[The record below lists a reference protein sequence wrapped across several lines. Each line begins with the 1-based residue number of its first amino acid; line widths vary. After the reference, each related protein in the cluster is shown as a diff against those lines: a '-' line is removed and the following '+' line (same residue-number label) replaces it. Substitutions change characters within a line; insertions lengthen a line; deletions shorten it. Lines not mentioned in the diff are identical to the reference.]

1 MGIGWTVF
9 QMDINILG
17 CASTLSKI
25 KLVLH
30 TSIVTQVTE
39 FQNFI
44 RGKGSEEFRILQ
56 QDYDCSVQQK
66 YKESYVE
73 EKKKDVLIEE
83 KFSEEELFAAVY
95 LVYMLDTN
103 KDIPLRFLF
112 ILSCLSRDE
121 VNGILLFLMPIQF
134 TVNKEAVTNL
144 KWVIMQNINDRLIDQ
159 SKKEK
164 PSLEV
169 ILFLKACSEVLGERM
184 FALNIEKKILDF
196 KTISKV
202 VSSYLSS
209 KEKVNKV
216 KPKVNENYPE
226 IEHDGELYDRARDP
240 PGQRSIYIPPGE
252 TSSESYRLSTYI
264 KFPVVSPVNPRQL
277 ASSGFYFTGY
287 KDRVKCFSC
296 SLCVENW
303 VQGDDVRLPRWHRD
317 NCDFIH
323 GRDQTNFPILRPGM
337 RNDSTPFNT
346 MPAVS
351 GRPSAGELLT
361 GRRPLGGAPL
371 NANVTETTSTGGGV
385 GGNNGAANFQ
395 TARPMIQRRT
405 LNFLPDVTLSSTVS
419 ADFE

>member
-1 MGIGWTVF
+1 
-9 QMDINILG
+9 
-17 CASTLSKI
+17 
-25 KLVLH
+25 
-30 TSIVTQVTE
+30 
-39 FQNFI
+39 
-44 RGKGSEEFRILQ
+44 
-56 QDYDCSVQQK
+56 
-66 YKESYVE
+66 
-73 EKKKDVLIEE
+73 
-83 KFSEEELFAAVY
+83 
-95 LVYMLDTN
+95 
-103 KDIPLRFLF
+103 
-112 ILSCLSRDE
+112 
-121 VNGILLFLMPIQF
+121 
-134 TVNKEAVTNL
+134 
-144 KWVIMQNINDRLIDQ
+144 
-159 SKKEK
+159 
-164 PSLEV
+164 
-169 ILFLKACSEVLGERM
+169 M

-419 ADFE
+419 ADFERFLRGLDLRNEQDRARTYDTWTRNGTANQHQLARSGFFFLGNSDRVQCFSCAGVLRNWSYGDDVDSEHRRHFPTCRMMTGTEARNVPINPPSLDPAGNASLTPEQRVCFSSF